1 MKYLGGVL
9 LVLSGYAMAGEVAR
23 AFKIL
28 CQVNLNIQ
36 HAI

>member
-1 MKYLGGVL
+1 MYEEHMVRKMADL
-9 LVLSGYAMAGEVAR
+9 LR